1 LWQKI
6 LDTSWNN
13 DLFDKKINGEPAIE
27 SVYVAT
33 NGGYSKYFTYTNE
46 SLPFQRNVFN
56 SEVYEIATVFSDS
69 RITVST
75 PELTSEFGDD
85 SVKYLNVAGASRV
98 GDDSVLAAV
107 SGMKVS
113 SFLLNEMLQN
123 ATAKITDK
131 DTQFCKDNETHRCL
145 VLDYN
150 GFIVA
155 SNQYNE
161 ATGQFMG
168 KYIPALTEHL
178 SNVNVSIFKKV
189 DLADTQAECS
199 EYDKYEASSANILLT
214 PFKLI
219 ISILSVLF
227 NGAYAT
233 IAYLTMFLMSL
244 ITQLNATLPTD
255 DDLKPKI
262 NISCTKTMP
271 FYIFQRDMWVAQ
283 GLRPEYRTTI
293 LCETCKQSYAIE
305 PIENTNLIFLIATVC
320 KNRECLRYKK
330 VNLEHTVN
338 ENEYF
343 YTKEERYRKRPSQ
356 CFNVAVKDENT
367 KCGAGFIDRP
377 SIMITSL
384 FLIISFL
391 INRYTWFIR
400 VDRIITW

>member
-1 LWQKI
+1 
-6 LDTSWNN
+6 
-13 DLFDKKINGEPAIE
+13 
-27 SVYVAT
+27 
-33 NGGYSKYFTYTNE
+33 
-46 SLPFQRNVFN
+46 
-56 SEVYEIATVFSDS
+56 
-69 RITVST
+69 
-75 PELTSEFGDD
+75 
-85 SVKYLNVAGASRV
+85 
-98 GDDSVLAAV
+98 
-107 SGMKVS
+107 MKVH
-113 SFLLNEMLQN
+113 SFLLYEILQN

-131 DTQFCKDNETHRCL
+131 DIQFCKDNETHRCL

-155 SNQYNE
+155 SNQHPE

-178 SNVNVSIFKKV
+178 SNVNISIFKKV
-189 DLADTQAECS
+189 DLADTQAECA
-199 EYDKYEASSANILLT
+199 EYDKYEASSANILFT
-214 PFKLI
+214 PFKLV
-219 ISILSVLF
+219 ISILLVLF

-271 FYIFQRDMWVAQ
+271 FYIFQRDMWELSVAKE
-283 GLRPEYRTTI
+283 LRREYLSAI
-293 LCETCKQSYAIE
+293 LCEETCRQSYAIE

-356 CFNVAVKDENT
+356 CFNVTVKDENT

-377 SIMITSL
+377 STIITPL

-391 INRYTWFIR
+391 INMYT
-400 VDRIITW
+400 